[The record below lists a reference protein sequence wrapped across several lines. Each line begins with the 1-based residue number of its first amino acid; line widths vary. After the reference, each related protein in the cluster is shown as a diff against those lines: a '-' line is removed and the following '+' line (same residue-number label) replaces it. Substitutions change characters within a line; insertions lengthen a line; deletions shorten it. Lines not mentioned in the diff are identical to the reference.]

1 MSRCHQSDWSKRR
14 HLSEIPPATDYPQ
27 SGPPSAKSQST
38 SGRQAVLIIFGFGLL
53 MVGALWLYW
62 ELYTRP
68 FRPLQNAIAA
78 RFPDCRPNVIG
89 GQYKSHQTGTPR
101 ILRVVLQ
108 MPTDDFDPTVE
119 IEQSEER
126 ALELARLT
134 SQYISLSAYDVLEI
148 HLVQRLP
155 EQSPR
160 HWSRSRGTGEW
171 EKRIDSHSH
180 KGNEGVSDHSE
191 HSSNSSPPSN

>member
-1 MSRCHQSDWSKRR
+1 
-14 HLSEIPPATDYPQ
+14 
-27 SGPPSAKSQST
+27 
-38 SGRQAVLIIFGFGLL
+38 

-68 FRPLQNAIAA
+68 FRPLQNSIAA

-89 GQYKSHQTGTPR
+89 GKYKSHQTGTPR
-101 ILRVVLQ
+101 ILRVVLH

-126 ALELARLT
+126 ALELAQLT
-134 SQYISLSAYDVLEI
+134 SQHISLSKYDVLEI

-160 HWSRSRGTGEW
+160 HWSKSRGSGEW
-171 EKRIDSHSH
+171 EKQIDSRSH
-180 KGNEGVSDHSE
+180 KRSQSVSDHSE
-191 HSSNSSPPSN
+191 RSSNSPSVSN